1 MGTYRAEWSC
11 CGSVTETEAY
21 VPEECP
27 FCTESTE
34 MQRVRKQAGIEHDA
48 YNAAIHENI
57 ALRAEVASL
66 KEDNERVLAANKDCF
81 LHFETL
87 KFDYDRL
94 TQQLAAANGR
104 VEVAAFALVKAANM
118 IESDPAVT
126 DTIWYSMSETLWDF
140 MIRTAQEVMNGA
152 AAIRKSEG

>member
-1 MGTYRAEWSC
+1 MMDIVDRLRGWDDASRKNSSSW
-11 CGSVTETEAY
+11 ETEAAD
-21 VPEECP
+21 EID
-27 FCTESTE
+27 
-34 MQRVRKQAGIEHDA
+34 R
-48 YNAAIHENI
+48 
-57 ALRAEVASL
+57 LRAEVAIL
-66 KEDNERVLAANKDCF
+66 KEEKLELFATGVERLAQLGD
-81 LHFETL
+81 
-87 KFDYDRL
+87 L
-94 TQQLAAANGR
+94 TQQLAAANGK

>member
-1 MGTYRAEWSC
+1 MRLTTSKELRERLLDIKYAE
-11 CGSVTETEAY
+11 GM
-21 VPEECP
+21 
-27 FCTESTE
+27 ES
-34 MQRVRKQAGIEHDA
+34 K
-48 YNAAIHENI
+48 
-57 ALRAEVASL
+57 VA
-66 KEDNERVLAANKDCF
+66 D
-81 LHFETL
+81 
-87 KFDYDRL
+87 L